1 MGMSSSSLRSCADFG
16 ACVASSI
23 SALYLLPSTRNTST
37 GSIEREMEPTRKK
50 SVGVGVNQTLN
61 SAARRVGPMADDETD
76 VLEFSLG
83 DGRYCIDIAH
93 VDEIVDANEDVTP
106 IPNSDAHVV
115 GVVDL
120 RGETTTVVDPR
131 VKLGEAGETEGSRIV
146 VLSEHDA
153 TGLLVDDVH
162 EVEAVAEDDLDD
174 SAASGT
180 TRGVVRRDDRFVV
193 WVDPDA
199 LV

>member
-1 MGMSSSSLRSCADFG
+1 
-16 ACVASSI
+16 
-23 SALYLLPSTRNTST
+23 
-37 GSIEREMEPTRKK
+37 
-50 SVGVGVNQTLN
+50 
-61 SAARRVGPMADDETD
+61 MADDETD
-76 VLEFSLG
+76 VLEFSLD

-106 IPNSDAHVV
+106 IPNSESHVV

-120 RGETTTVVDPR
+120 RGVTTTVVDPR
-131 VKLGEAGETEGSRIV
+131 VKLGEAGETDGSRIV
-146 VLSEHDA
+146 VLSDHDA

-162 EVEAVAEDDLDD
+162 EVEAVTEENLDD
-174 SAASGT
+174 SAASET

-193 WVDPDA
+193 WVAPDA

>member
-1 MGMSSSSLRSCADFG
+1 MT
-16 ACVASSI
+16 
-23 SALYLLPSTRNTST
+23 SA
-37 GSIEREMEPTRKK
+37 
-50 SVGVGVNQTLN
+50 
-61 SAARRVGPMADDETD
+61 TD

-83 DGRYCIDIAH
+83 DDRYCIDIAH
-93 VDEIVDANEDVTP
+93 VDEIVDAAEDVTA
-106 IPNSDAHVV
+106 IPNADANVV

-131 VKLGEAGETEGSRIV
+131 VRLGVEGSPDGSRIV
-146 VLSEHDA
+146 VLSEHES

-162 EVEAVAEDDLDD
+162 EVESVDTADVDD
-174 SAASGT
+174 SAASET

>member
-1 MGMSSSSLRSCADFG
+1 MSED
-16 ACVASSI
+16 I
-23 SALYLLPSTRNTST
+23 
-37 GSIEREMEPTRKK
+37 
-50 SVGVGVNQTLN
+50 
-61 SAARRVGPMADDETD
+61 D

-93 VDEIVDANEDVTP
+93 VAEIVDANEDVTP

-120 RGETTTVVDPR
+120 RGETTTVVDPG
-131 VKLGEAGETEGSRIV
+131 VKLGEETDSEGTRIV
-146 VLSEHDA
+146 VLSDHEA

-162 EVEAVAEDDLDD
+162 EVESVTEDDLDK
-174 SAASGT
+174 SAASET
-180 TRGVVRRDDRFVV
+180 TRGVIRRDDRFVM
-193 WVDPDA
+193 WVEPDA

>member
-1 MGMSSSSLRSCADFG
+1 M
-16 ACVASSI
+16 
-23 SALYLLPSTRNTST
+23 T
-37 GSIEREMEPTRKK
+37 
-50 SVGVGVNQTLN
+50 
-61 SAARRVGPMADDETD
+61 DDETD

-93 VDEIVDANEDVTP
+93 VDEIVDANEEVTP
-106 IPNSDAHVV
+106 IPNADAHVV

-120 RGETTTVVDPR
+120 RGQTTTVVDPR

-146 VLSEHDA
+146 VLSEHEA

-174 SAASGT
+174 SAASDS

>member
-1 MGMSSSSLRSCADFG
+1 MT
-16 ACVASSI
+16 
-23 SALYLLPSTRNTST
+23 SA
-37 GSIEREMEPTRKK
+37 
-50 SVGVGVNQTLN
+50 
-61 SAARRVGPMADDETD
+61 TD

-83 DGRYCIDIAH
+83 DDRYCIDIAH
-93 VDEIVDANEDVTP
+93 VDEIVDAAEDVTS
-106 IPNSDAHVV
+106 IPNADANVV

-131 VKLGEAGETEGSRIV
+131 VRLGVEGSPDGSRIV
-146 VLSEHDA
+146 VLSEHA
-153 TGLLVDDVH
+153 STGLLVDDVH
-162 EVEAVAEDDLDD
+162 EVESVDPEAVDD
-174 SAASGT
+174 SAASET

>member
-1 MGMSSSSLRSCADFG
+1 
-16 ACVASSI
+16 
-23 SALYLLPSTRNTST
+23 
-37 GSIEREMEPTRKK
+37 
-50 SVGVGVNQTLN
+50 
-61 SAARRVGPMADDETD
+61 MADDETD
-76 VLEFSLG
+76 VLEFSLD

-93 VDEIVDANEDVTP
+93 VDEIVDANEDVTS
-106 IPNSDAHVV
+106 IPNSEDHVV

-120 RGETTTVVDPR
+120 RGQTTTVVDPR
-131 VKLGEAGETEGSRIV
+131 VKLDEAGETEGSRIV

-162 EVEAVAEDDLDD
+162 EVEAVAEADLDD
-174 SAASGT
+174 SAASET
-180 TRGVVRRDDRFVV
+180 TRGVIRRDDRFVV

>member
-1 MGMSSSSLRSCADFG
+1 
-16 ACVASSI
+16 
-23 SALYLLPSTRNTST
+23 
-37 GSIEREMEPTRKK
+37 
-50 SVGVGVNQTLN
+50 
-61 SAARRVGPMADDETD
+61 MADDETD

-106 IPNSDAHVV
+106 IPNAEAHVV

-131 VKLGEAGETEGSRIV
+131 VKLGEAGDTDGSRIV
-146 VLSEHDA
+146 VLSHHDA

-162 EVEAVAEDDLDD
+162 EVEGVGEGVLDD

-193 WVDPDA
+193 WVAPDA

>member
-1 MGMSSSSLRSCADFG
+1 
-16 ACVASSI
+16 
-23 SALYLLPSTRNTST
+23 
-37 GSIEREMEPTRKK
+37 
-50 SVGVGVNQTLN
+50 
-61 SAARRVGPMADDETD
+61 MADDETD

-83 DGRYCIDIAH
+83 EGRYCVDIAH
-93 VDEIVDANEDVTP
+93 VDEIVDANEDVTA

-120 RGETTTVVDPR
+120 RGQTTTVVDPR
-131 VKLGEAGETEGSRIV
+131 VKLDEDGETEGTRIV

-153 TGLLVDDVH
+153 TGLLVDDVA
-162 EVEAVAEDDLDD
+162 EAEAVAEADVDD

>member
-1 MGMSSSSLRSCADFG
+1 M
-16 ACVASSI
+16 
-23 SALYLLPSTRNTST
+23 T
-37 GSIEREMEPTRKK
+37 
-50 SVGVGVNQTLN
+50 
-61 SAARRVGPMADDETD
+61 ETD

-83 DGRYCIDIAH
+83 SDRYCIDISH
-93 VDEIVDANEDVTP
+93 VDEIVDADEEITQ
-106 IPNSDAHVV
+106 IPNADANVV

-131 VKLGEAGETEGSRIV
+131 VRLDVDGSPDGKRIV
-146 VLSEHDA
+146 VLSEHET

-162 EVEAVAEDDLDD
+162 EVESVDPDDLDE
-174 SAASGT
+174 SAASET
-180 TRGVVRRDDRFVV
+180 TRGVLRRDDRFVV